1 MDSFLAIAD
10 ELKLRGSLKSKKKK
24 KHIASSMIGTNKLKN
39 ETGKSEQPKMLR
51 NIEEARTSEST
62 KASASAHIRAAVQ
75 RFVGKSWPKI

>member
-1 MDSFLAIAD
+1 
-10 ELKLRGSLKSKKKK
+10 
-24 KHIASSMIGTNKLKN
+24 MIGTNKLKN